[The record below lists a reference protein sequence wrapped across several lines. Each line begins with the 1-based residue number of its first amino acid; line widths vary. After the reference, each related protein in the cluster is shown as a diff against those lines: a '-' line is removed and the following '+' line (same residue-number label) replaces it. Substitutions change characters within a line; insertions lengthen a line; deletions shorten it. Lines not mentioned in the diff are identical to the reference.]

1 MTLLST
7 LFLGGCSDFWCWPFE
22 CDSSSSGVETSS
34 TGAVATSTTSSE
46 VRTSSTAAVVSST
59 TASEFDLSRV
69 TWLHTDVSGW
79 AETTS
84 LSVEIGAGVICLN
97 FDKSA
102 SWPSASIDHT
112 SGTRKINVNA
122 NPLVFVNHGGQW
134 YGGTWEW
141 FTPGNGCKPM
151 TSVAG
156 DHIKVAPLVDWVPA
170 TGEEIYFMAAGLSR
184 SASITNVQER
194 SQPVKVI
201 WP

>member
-34 TGAVATSTTSSE
+34 TGAVA
-46 VRTSSTAAVVSST
+46 SSTAAG
-59 TASEFDLSRV
+59 EFDLSRV

-134 YGGTWEW
+134 YGGTLEW

-156 DHIKVAPLVDWVPA
+156 DHIKVAPLVDWVPT